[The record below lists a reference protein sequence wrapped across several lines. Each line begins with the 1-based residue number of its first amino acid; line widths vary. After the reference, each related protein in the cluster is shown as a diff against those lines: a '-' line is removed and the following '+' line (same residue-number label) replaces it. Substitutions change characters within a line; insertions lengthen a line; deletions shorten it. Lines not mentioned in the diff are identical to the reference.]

1 MGSLFVDM
9 SAQVL
14 APTIAALSAAAAVVA
29 VAMATPEGGR
39 LPRRAVLAVGWGMSV
54 ILIFAVP
61 DVRLLRD
68 FAYLAA
74 GGVGFVEK
82 CDWPA
87 ANQLIC
93 LGGGLL
99 WAAATLEYQRR
110 TRQSGTITLDP
121 ADEELWARRGRAL
134 TLAAVLL
141 PVPYELVRWAWAFG
155 WPVGVRRG
163 AEIIEGWSGTEQI
176 GMFVIGALPLL
187 GGLLTHGLT
196 QRWGEEFP
204 GWMPGLGG
212 RAVPV
217 ALLAVPAAL
226 VSILIITE
234 RPRCSASSS
243 TRRSVVPRRPLR
255 TSRAGERACRGSSG
269 RRRRVQPAA
278 RAREP
283 RIIPLSR
290 RIDSA
295 RTVA

>member
-1 MGSLFVDM
+1 M
-9 SAQVL
+9 
-14 APTIAALSAAAAVVA
+14 
-29 VAMATPEGGR
+29 
-39 LPRRAVLAVGWGMSV
+39 
-54 ILIFAVP
+54 
-61 DVRLLRD
+61 
-68 FAYLAA
+68 
-74 GGVGFVEK
+74 
-82 CDWPA
+82 
-87 ANQLIC
+87 
-93 LGGGLL
+93 
-99 WAAATLEYQRR
+99 
-110 TRQSGTITLDP
+110 
-121 ADEELWARRGRAL
+121 
-134 TLAAVLL
+134 

-226 VSILIITE
+226 VSILIITGATSLLRIQLNE
-234 RPRCSASSS
+234 ALGRTAPA
-243 TRRSVVPRRPLR
+243 TPDIAGWGAWVPGLFWLPWGL
-255 TSRAGERACRGSSG
+255 TLAGATYAYW
-269 RRRRVQPAA
+269 RRRRTQPAA